1 VAPATRPAGS
11 WIIEGA
17 SIYLTAAPDHGN
29 HQGRALE
36 QEVKEVESRSRTV
49 LSRSLSHSYHGGP
62 VTDLSI
68 TVNGMKFDNPF
79 VLGSGPPGTNGKVI
93 ARSFDLG
100 WGGMVAKTIS
110 LEAAKV
116 INTAPR
122 YAKLRGRTSDEV
134 IGFENIE
141 LISDRPYE
149 DWIDDLKQLKK
160 HYPNKILIAS
170 IMEEYRKEAWQQIV
184 REIQDTGVDGLE
196 LNLSCPHGL
205 PERKMGMAMGEN
217 PDIVEEVVGWVKQV
231 SRVPVWAKM
240 TPNVGSPTV
249 PAGAAL
255 RGGADGIAMINTILS
270 VCGIDL
276 KTLRPMPTVEGH
288 SVPGGYSGQ
297 AVRPIA
303 LRQVMEVARANPGV
317 AISGIGG
324 IETGFDAA
332 QFFLLGASTV
342 QICTGAMLRGYE
354 IIDELKAELSKFMT
368 DHSFGNLRDFIGK
381 SLPFFTSHRD
391 LVDRQ
396 KAVRDAKEAKRSGKD
411 AETWKGEI
419 AKETS
424 TLVTN

>member
-1 VAPATRPAGS
+1 
-11 WIIEGA
+11 
-17 SIYLTAAPDHGN
+17 
-29 HQGRALE
+29 
-36 QEVKEVESRSRTV
+36 
-49 LSRSLSHSYHGGP
+49 
-62 VTDLSI
+62 
-68 TVNGMKFDNPF
+68 MKFENPF

-93 ARSFDLG
+93 ARSYDLG
-100 WGGMVAKTIS
+100 WGGMVCKTFS
-110 LEAAKV
+110 LDASELST
-116 INTAPR
+116 TAPR
-122 YAKLRGRTSDEV
+122 YAKRRARGSEEV
-134 IGFENIE
+134 IGFQNIE
-141 LISDRPYE
+141 LISDRPCA
-149 DWIDDLKQLKK
+149 DWLDDLRQVQKN
-160 HYPNKILIAS
+160 YPNKNLSAS
-170 IMEEYRKEAWQQIV
+170 IREEYRKETWQQIT
-184 REIQDTGVDGLE
+184 REVQETAVDGFE

-217 PDIVEEVVGWVKQV
+217 PDIVEEGCGWVT
-231 SRVPVWAKM
+231 RVAKIPVWAKM
-240 TPNVGSPTV
+240 TPNVGNPTV
-249 PAGAAL
+249 PAAAAL

-270 VCGIDL
+270 VSGIDL

-303 LRQVMEVARANPGV
+303 LRQVMEVARANKGV
-317 AISGIGG
+317 SISGLGG

-354 IIDELKAELSKFMT
+354 IIEELKDQLSKFMP
-368 DHSFGNLRDFIGK
+368 DHAFSNLRDFIGK
-381 SLPFFTSHRD
+381 SLPFFTTHHD

-396 KAVRDAKEAKRSGKD
+396 KSARDAKEAARSRTGRD